1 MKQREHQTLLNQ
13 AVQNRNSVTKELFD
27 FEGEGQKI
35 FTERA
40 GKRSRMKELLN
51 QQKSSIESFRASTR
65 NLELSKKNLR
75 RMSTALERTEAQI
88 KVLKDEKGTEIRS
101 KLSPTEQEE
110 LEKIMEDISDVTNV
124 LGKAKKSRLMAESEK
139 SMIEDRLN
147 TYLLKKKDDLS
158 TKLTDMRAASN
169 LGDQLE
175 AVTAER
181 EEAKEMLDEAKAK
194 YAKLE
199 KALDDAESN
208 FRKLDE
214 QINKDK
220 EKLVYLEREF
230 QEASKSNE
238 SRKSSQ
244 NTLQERIS
252 EADVQIKE
260 LGALPE
266 KKIIAMYMEMSK
278 SQLMK
283 KLSITNG
290 KLKKFTNVNKKALD
304 EYQNFTD
311 QKAKLID
318 RKKSQDDGKRA
329 IEKLIDHLDAK
340 KVDAIDRTFKSVE
353 KQFKDVFKEIVP
365 TGEANFEM
373 IKNPKFEPK
382 TDGSEKYQG
391 VNLRVT
397 FDSAKSPIQTNTLL
411 SGGQQTC
418 VALALILAIQRA
430 DPSPFYLFDE
440 IDAALDQRYRTN
452 IANVIKTQSQ
462 NTQFICTTFRPEMLE
477 VCTRFFGVTYKNK
490 VSHVR
495 MVSKEDAGAIIRED
509 EQQI

>member
-51 QQKSSIESFRASTR
+51 QQKSSIESYRASTR

-220 EKLVYLEREF
+220 EKLVYLEL
-230 QEASKSNE
+230 S
-238 SRKSSQ
+238 SRK
-244 NTLQERIS
+244 
-252 EADVQIKE
+252 
-260 LGALPE
+260 
-266 KKIIAMYMEMSK
+266 
-278 SQLMK
+278 
-283 KLSITNG
+283 
-290 KLKKFTNVNKKALD
+290 
-304 EYQNFTD
+304 
-311 QKAKLID
+311 
-318 RKKSQDDGKRA
+318 
-329 IEKLIDHLDAK
+329 
-340 KVDAIDRTFKSVE
+340 
-353 KQFKDVFKEIVP
+353 
-365 TGEANFEM
+365 
-373 IKNPKFEPK
+373 
-382 TDGSEKYQG
+382 
-391 VNLRVT
+391 
-397 FDSAKSPIQTNTLL
+397 LL
-411 SGGQQTC
+411 S
-418 VALALILAIQRA
+418 LMNLE
-430 DPSPFYLFDE
+430 SP
-440 IDAALDQRYRTN
+440 A
-452 IANVIKTQSQ
+452 K
-462 NTQFICTTFRPEMLE
+462 
-477 VCTRFFGVTYKNK
+477 
-490 VSHVR
+490 
-495 MVSKEDAGAIIRED
+495 IRCKK
-509 EQQI
+509 